1 LHRWF
6 GDLNRAYRSE
16 VSLHELDCDGGGF
29 EWVDGSDSDQSML
42 TFLRKPSRENEAILC
57 VFNFTPIP
65 RLGYRVGVPWAGQWR
80 EILNSDA
87 RLYGGADMG
96 NLGET
101 ASQPM
106 PMHGRPNS
114 LSLTVPPLGAIFL
127 KSVRDS

>member
-1 LHRWF
+1 
-6 GDLNRAYRSE
+6 LNRAYRNE
-16 VSLHELDCDGGGF
+16 ASLHELDCDSGGF
-29 EWVDGSDSDQSML
+29 EWIDGSDSDQSML

-57 VFNFTPIP
+57 VLNFTPVP
-65 RLGYRVGVPWAGQWR
+65 RLGYRVGVPWAGPWK

-101 ASQPM
+101 TSQSM

-114 LSLTVPPLGAIFL
+114 LNLTVPPLGAVFL
-127 KSVRDS
+127 KGVRS